1 MKKLFSLL
9 TTFALVLSCSSDET
23 STPPTAPIYLDTNG
37 VTIKAYDWSEVG
49 DKGIIDGVEYTVV
62 DEATLRQM
70 VANDEDVTKVVTTKI
85 TDISSLFKEKN
96 QFNQGISNWDISNVT
111 DMSAMFSTSPFNQDI
126 GDWDTSNVTN
136 MSGMFYS
143 TTAFNQNIG
152 SWDTSSVTNMSGMFY
167 SATAFNQNIGSW
179 VTSSVTDMRFMFD
192 STTAFNQNIG
202 SWDTSSVT
210 RMDIMFSRAS
220 AFNGDIS
227 SWDTSSV
234 TNMSGM
240 FDSTTAFNQ
249 NIGSW
254 DTSSV
259 AYMSGMFYSTT
270 AFNQDLSGWC
280 VQDNFAAEP
289 SNFKINANS
298 TWRNDSSKQPDW
310 DGADGSGANCN

>member
-152 SWDTSSVTNMSGMFY
+152 SWDTSSVT
-167 SATAFNQNIGSW
+167 
-179 VTSSVTDMRFMFD
+179 
-192 STTAFNQNIG
+192 
-202 SWDTSSVT
+202 

-240 FDSTTAFNQ
+240 FSSASAFNGD
-249 NIGSW
+249 ISSW

-259 AYMSGMFYSTT
+259 AYISGMFNNAT

-310 DGADGSGANCN
+310 GGVDGSGANCN

>member
-179 VTSSVTDMRFMFD
+179 
-192 STTAFNQNIG
+192 
-202 SWDTSSVT
+202 DTSSVT

-240 FDSTTAFNQ
+240 FSSASAFNGD
-249 NIGSW
+249 ISSW

-259 AYMSGMFYSTT
+259 AYISGMFNNAT

-310 DGADGSGANCN
+310 DGADGSGANCS

>member
-143 TTAFNQNIG
+143 TTAFNQ
-152 SWDTSSVTNMSGMFY
+152 
-167 SATAFNQNIGSW
+167 
-179 VTSSVTDMRFMFD
+179 
-192 STTAFNQNIG
+192 
-202 SWDTSSVT
+202 
-210 RMDIMFSRAS
+210 
-220 AFNGDIS
+220 
-227 SWDTSSV
+227 
-234 TNMSGM
+234 
-240 FDSTTAFNQ
+240 
-249 NIGSW
+249 
-254 DTSSV
+254 
-259 AYMSGMFYSTT
+259 
-270 AFNQDLSGWC
+270 DLSGWC

>member
-96 QFNQGISNWDISNVT
+96 QFNQDLNG
-111 DMSAMFSTSPFNQDI
+111 
-126 GDWDTSNVTN
+126 WDTSNVTN
-136 MSGMFYS
+136 MSGMFY
-143 TTAFNQNIG
+143 
-152 SWDTSSVTNMSGMFY
+152 
-167 SATAFNQNIGSW
+167 
-179 VTSSVTDMRFMFD
+179 

-240 FDSTTAFNQ
+240 FAFTTAFNGD
-249 NIGSW
+249 ISSW

-259 AYMSGMFYSTT
+259 AYISGMFNNAT

>member
-179 VTSSVTDMRFMFD
+179 VTSSVTDMRFMF
-192 STTAFNQNIG
+192 
-202 SWDTSSVT
+202 SS
-210 RMDIMFSRAS
+210 AS

-234 TNMSGM
+234 AYISGM
-240 FDSTTAFNQ
+240 FNNA
-249 NIGSW
+249 
-254 DTSSV
+254 
-259 AYMSGMFYSTT
+259 T

>member
-96 QFNQGISNWDISNVT
+96 QFNQDLNG
-111 DMSAMFSTSPFNQDI
+111 
-126 GDWDTSNVTN
+126 WDTSNVTN

-167 SATAFNQNIGSW
+167 SATAFN
-179 VTSSVTDMRFMFD
+179 
-192 STTAFNQNIG
+192 
-202 SWDTSSVT
+202 
-210 RMDIMFSRAS
+210 
-220 AFNGDIS
+220 GDIS

-234 TNMSGM
+234 AYISGM
-240 FDSTTAFNQ
+240 FNNA
-249 NIGSW
+249 
-254 DTSSV
+254 
-259 AYMSGMFYSTT
+259 T

-310 DGADGSGANCN
+310 DGADGSGANCSN

>member
-152 SWDTSSVTNMSGMFY
+152 SW
-167 SATAFNQNIGSW
+167 

-192 STTAFNQNIG
+192 KATVFNQDLNGWDTSNVTNVSGMFNNATAFNQNIG

-240 FDSTTAFNQ
+240 FSSASAFNGD
-249 NIGSW
+249 ISSW

-259 AYMSGMFYSTT
+259 AYISGMFNNAT

>member
-96 QFNQGISNWDISNVT
+96 QFNQGISNWDTSNVT

-179 VTSSVTDMRFMFD
+179 
-192 STTAFNQNIG
+192 
-202 SWDTSSVT
+202 DTSSVT

-240 FDSTTAFNQ
+240 FSSASAFNGD
-249 NIGSW
+249 ISSW

-259 AYMSGMFYSTT
+259 AYISGMFNNAT

>member
-179 VTSSVTDMRFMFD
+179 
-192 STTAFNQNIG
+192 
-202 SWDTSSVT
+202 DTSSVT

-240 FDSTTAFNQ
+240 FSSASAFNGD
-249 NIGSW
+249 ISSW

-259 AYMSGMFYSTT
+259 AYISGMFNNAT